1 MKRFLIIILVVSL
14 VIAGF
19 VSRFASSK
27 PDGLERVA
35 EDHGFIE
42 KAEDTSYEIFPDYT
56 VPGVTKFLSKG
67 LAGVIGTLA
76 TFGLI
81 LLLGKIIYRKKGQGD
96 PGAPYPD

>member
-1 MKRFLIIILVVSL
+1 MKHFVIIILVVSL
-14 VIAGF
+14 IIAGF
-19 VSRFASSK
+19 VSWFASSK

-42 KAEDTSYEIFPDYT
+42 KAEDTSHDIFPGYT
-56 VPGVTKFLSKG
+56 VPGVNIFLSKG
-67 LAGVIGTLA
+67 LAGVIGALA

-96 PGAPYPD
+96 SDAPYPY